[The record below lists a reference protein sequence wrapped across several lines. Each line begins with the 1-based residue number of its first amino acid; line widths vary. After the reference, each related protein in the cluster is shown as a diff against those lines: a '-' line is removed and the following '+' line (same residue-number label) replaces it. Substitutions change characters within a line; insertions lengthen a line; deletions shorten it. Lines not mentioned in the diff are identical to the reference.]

1 MNAMSLL
8 TVMPILFAMWC
19 NLWAAKCRTT
29 QRWKSTTSVPI
40 YCEFGSL
47 SMLKMGKNHFDGGER
62 WRVNVVFRSTLF
74 EISETLSIMGFFIKL
89 GKIWKNL
96 EDFLNHLKLCLK
108 TAQFVLNI
116 FESSKFW
123 CKLNEIKQNLLTSFM
138 FISVQQKLRFIVQ
151 NIRRLALRNAHTC
164 INCEQR
170 HLCVAN
176 RRLVCVD
183 TAHCS
188 CVCDIQWTFE
198 QCSVHH
204 RHVHR
209 IFMCVYIYIFI
220 FDIM

>member
-151 NIRRLALRNAHTC
+151 NIRHWEMLIRALTVSNAICAWQIGEWFVSTLLIAVVSAIFNERLNSVQFIIGTC
-164 INCEQR
+164 IAY
-170 HLCVAN
+170 LCVF
-176 RRLVCVD
+176 
-183 TAHCS
+183 T
-188 CVCDIQWTFE
+188 
-198 QCSVHH
+198 
-204 RHVHR
+204 
-209 IFMCVYIYIFI
+209 YIYLYST
-220 FDIM
+220 